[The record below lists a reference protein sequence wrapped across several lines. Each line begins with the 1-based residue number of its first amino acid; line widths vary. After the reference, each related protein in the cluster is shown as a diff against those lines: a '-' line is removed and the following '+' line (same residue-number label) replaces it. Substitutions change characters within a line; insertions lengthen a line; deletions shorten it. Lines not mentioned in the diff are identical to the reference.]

1 MGYQFYTLKS
11 RAGSAVALAIL
22 VGCVAGCAGMSPGI
36 TKDTPPEEKQ
46 KIVAA
51 RAQERWDALIKGD
64 VSGAYKYLSPGS
76 RASTPFELYKAK
88 IKPGMWTQATVD
100 KVACEAEVCKVT
112 IRITYDAKRMKGI
125 ETPLLES
132 WIIENGTPWYVYR

>member
-1 MGYQFYTLKS
+1 
-11 RAGSAVALAIL
+11 
-22 VGCVAGCAGMSPGI
+22 
-36 TKDTPPEEKQ
+36 
-46 KIVAA
+46 
-51 RAQERWDALIKGD
+51 
-64 VSGAYKYLSPGS
+64 LSPGS
-76 RASTPFELYKAK
+76 RASTSFELYKAK

-100 KVACEAEVCKVT
+100 KVTCEAEVCQVT